1 MAHRQ
6 ASPTPWGM
14 SCRPSKAQT
23 KAALRAAGG
32 GKLAQLV
39 ELASAGGMQ
48 LLTAVGADDCQ
59 CLHRAAAAG
68 HYAVVEYLLAQG
80 ADPDARKSKCKTPLH
95 EAAAAGHAQVLRLL
109 LEAGALISAHK
120 TNGWTPLM
128 YSCARGDADCC
139 ALLLSHGANLRDR
152 NRDGQTSFYL
162 ACREGHDTLVTQLLS
177 PSTPLPSTGTTPY
190 KLAAAAAAAPPSTR
204 VEPLPAMRTRNNK
217 TALHGAAINGHAVVL
232 RTLLAHGADT
242 GAADLCG
249 ATPLFDAVAHGH
261 MAAVDVLLLHSPVVS
276 AAMGSEGRALEL
288 APEPEA
294 GLTESCCVRNVD
306 LSGRGPLH
314 AAIVGES
321 MADVEESTRKEII
334 CRLLEA
340 SADVNARD
348 DDGGSALYWACAQ
361 GYASVVET
369 LLAAR
374 AEPEAGTQRR
384 TPLQLAVGWRRPAVV
399 ALLLKA
405 GASAEVVLAMM
416 DNSDG
421 DGDEEDKED
430 EEVEGQPQLVK
441 LSCCPEK
448 LAQRLDT
455 CVECARLLQHAAAA
469 AAAAQAA
476 PATGTS
482 HVAR

>member
-1 MAHRQ
+1 
-6 ASPTPWGM
+6 M

-68 HYAVVEYLLAQG
+68 HHAVVEYLLAQG

-95 EAAAAGHAQVLRLL
+95 EAAAAGHAHVLRLL

-128 YSCARGDADCC
+128 YSCARGDVDCC

-190 KLAAAAAAAPPSTR
+190 KLAAAAAVEPFEAAAAAAA
-204 VEPLPAMRTRNNK
+204 VVPLPAMRTRNNK
-217 TALHGAAINGHAVVL
+217 TALHGAAINGHAAVL

-276 AAMGSEGRALEL
+276 AAMELEGRALAL

-294 GLTESCCVRNVD
+294 GPTESCCVRNVD
-306 LSGRGPLH
+306 LSGRGTLH

-421 DGDEEDKED
+421 DGDEEEKED
-430 EEVEGQPQLVK
+430 EGVEGQPQ

-476 PATGTS
+476 PAPVPAT
-482 HVAR
+482 